1 MPNLDYQADLPYW
14 VALARC
20 LKLGPT
26 RWALLRR
33 AFPTMAEAWN
43 ATAKQLVAAGLDDAT
58 VKALIEHRQ
67 KTKVEES
74 WAELERLE
82 IGALTITD
90 EHYPTLLKQIFD
102 PPAVLFYR
110 GDLAAFTL
118 PSLAVVGTRAAT
130 AYGRR
135 VTSELV
141 GELAQAGLCIIS
153 GLAYGIDT
161 EAHRAALEVG
171 GTTIAVLA
179 GGLDD
184 MYPAANRSLGERII
198 TERGLLLSEY
208 PPQTASLKQNFP
220 YRNRIIAG
228 LARGTL
234 VIEAAPGSG
243 ALLTAKHTL
252 EANREVFAVPGSI
265 FSETSQGT
273 NELLKLGAHLVTSAQ
288 DVLNVFGLEAVTQAK
303 LPPAS
308 PAQAAVLQHFSHEP
322 VAIDE
327 LARRSGLSVADF
339 TAQLTLLEVAGY
351 VREVGGQKY
360 IRTE

>member
-1 MPNLDYQADLPYW
+1 MPTPDNQADLPYW

-33 AFPTMAEAWN
+33 AFPTMREAWD
-43 ATAKQLVAAGLDDAT
+43 ASARELTQAGLDEAT
-58 VKALIEHRQ
+58 VKALAEHRQ
-67 KTKVEES
+67 TTNVEES
-74 WAELERLE
+74 WAELKKLQLDV
-82 IGALTITD
+82 LTIAD
-90 EHYPTLLKQIFD
+90 QAYSALLKQIYD
-102 PPAVLFYR
+102 PPAVLFYH
-110 GDLAAFTL
+110 GHLAALEL

-130 AYGRR
+130 SYGRR

-141 GELAQAGLCIIS
+141 RELAQAGLCIIS

-161 EAHRAALEVG
+161 EAHRATLEVG
-171 GTTIAVLA
+171 GATVAVLA

-184 MYPAANRSLGERII
+184 IYPTANQSLAKKIVEQG
-198 TERGLLLSEY
+198 GLLLSEY
-208 PPQTASLKQNFP
+208 PPGTASLKQNFP

-234 VIEAAPGSG
+234 VTEAAPGSG
-243 ALLTAKHTL
+243 ALLTAKHAL

-265 FSETSQGT
+265 FSEQSQGT
-273 NELLKLGAHLVTSAQ
+273 NELLKLGAHLVTKAQ
-288 DVLNVFGLEAVTQAK
+288 DVLDVFGLEAVTSLK
-303 LPPAS
+303 LPP
-308 PAQAAVLQHFSHEP
+308 PNEAQTALLQHLSSEP
-322 VAIDE
+322 TGLDE
-327 LARRSGLSVADF
+327 LVRRSGLTAADF

-360 IRTE
+360 IRAG